1 MESERDIITIF
12 YSKLDKLSEITYKL
26 LGKLGEI
33 TYLLIC
39 TKCILDIGD
48 KWNQRHHIT
57 IFHSKLDNLREI
69 TYKCSWQT
77 RGDNLPTHMYIRYW
91 R

>member
-12 YSKLDKLSEITYKL
+12 YSKLDKLSETTLKL

-48 KWNQRHHIT
+48 KWNQRDIISQSFTLNLIT
-57 IFHSKLDNLREI
+57 
-69 TYKCSWQT
+69 
-77 RGDNLPTHMYIRYW
+77 
-91 R
+91 